1 MKWDGLVKIPPKK
14 LFSTWVKSDNG
25 FGLFKILAVGFVLPH
40 VSCSLQPEG
49 VVIRL

>member
-25 FGLFKILAVGFVLPH
+25 FGLFKILAVGFV
-40 VSCSLQPEG
+40 SCSLQPEG